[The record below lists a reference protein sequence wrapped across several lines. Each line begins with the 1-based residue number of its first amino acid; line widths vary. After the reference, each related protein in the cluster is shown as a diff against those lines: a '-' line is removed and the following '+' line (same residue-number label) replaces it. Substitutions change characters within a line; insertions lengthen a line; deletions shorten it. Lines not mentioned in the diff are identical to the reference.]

1 MDCHSLLQRNF
12 PIQGSNPGLLPH
24 GHILY
29 RLSYREVSK
38 PKKRLLRTQS
48 ALGRVLEEIDSAQS
62 GEEKRMGQGNFKMK
76 MTFEDGVEES
86 FCLLADDK
94 LLGAQSTNSYKYLTD
109 IYPALCVRLCARL

>member
-12 PIQGSNPGLLPH
+12 PTQGSNPGLLPH

-29 RLSYREVSK
+29 RLSYRKVSK

-62 GEEKRMGQGNFKMK
+62 GEEKRIGQGNFKMK
-76 MTFEDGVEES
+76 MTFEDGIEES